1 VGSLST
7 AVRACESVACLR
19 HGVIGRDEAFAAG
32 LTEEAIAR
40 LVRSSQWRKLL
51 PGAYLVGGAP
61 LTWYSRLE
69 ATQSWL
75 GPMCL
80 FSHRTA
86 GALLELD
93 EVSSGLI
100 EVAIP
105 TAKKAPGVI
114 VHRLAPGDR
123 PRSRT
128 AKGYRI
134 TDVERTLFDLF
145 AVLPRRRAEL
155 AMEDGLRRRLTS
167 LDRLWNVY
175 SRVGGPGRNG
185 SRTFRAALLR
195 CDSRD
200 GALAS
205 RMEAGMLRLLRM
217 LPDPPPTPQH
227 EVSVD
232 GRRHF
237 IDFAYPHLRLGIE
250 AHSLKWHMG
259 QERWQYDLARD
270 RRLKRAGWT
279 MLYYSWEDIHIR
291 HQQTAAE
298 ILSIRNDLGALRSS
312 NPRKN

>member
-1 VGSLST
+1 M
-7 AVRACESVACLR
+7 
-19 HGVIGRDEAFAAG
+19 
-32 LTEEAIAR
+32 
-40 LVRSSQWRKLL
+40 
-51 PGAYLVGGAP
+51 
-61 LTWYSRLE
+61 E

-80 FSHRTA
+80 FSHRSA

-93 EVSSGLI
+93 EVPSGFV

-114 VHRLAPGDR
+114 VHRLALKDL

-134 TDVERTLFDLF
+134 TDVERTSFDLF

-155 AMEDGLRRRLTS
+155 AMEDALRRRLTT

-175 SRVGGPGRNG
+175 SRAGGRGRNG
-185 SRTFRAALLR
+185 SRSFRAALL
-195 CDSRD
+195 SRD
-200 GALAS
+200 FRNGSLAS
-205 RMEAGMLRLLRM
+205 RMEAGMLGLLRM
-217 LPDPPPTPQH
+217 LPGPPPTPQH

-232 GRRHF
+232 GRRYL
-237 IDFAYPHLRLGIE
+237 IDFAYPHVLLGIE

-270 RRLKRAGWT
+270 RKLKRAGWT
-279 MLYYSWEDIHIR
+279 MLYYSWDDIHIR
-291 HQQTAAE
+291 CQETAAE
-298 ILSIRNDLGALRSS
+298 ILSIRDDLEALPSS